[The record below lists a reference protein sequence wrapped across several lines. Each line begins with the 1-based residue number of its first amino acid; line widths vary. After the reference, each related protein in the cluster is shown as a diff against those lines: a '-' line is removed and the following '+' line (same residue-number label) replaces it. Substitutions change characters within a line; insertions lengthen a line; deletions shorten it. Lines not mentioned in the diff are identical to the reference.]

1 MICDTF
7 VCTCVCMK
15 ALLTR
20 FRYEFQAALH
30 MRAAAL
36 LASGSG
42 QTDFEEISA
51 KVSVW
56 TKTYTMYVHDH
67 YQMYIS

>member
-1 MICDTF
+1 MTHLCAH
-7 VCTCVCMK
+7 VCVSMK

-30 MRAAAL
+30 MRSAAL

-51 KVSVW
+51 KVSV
-56 TKTYTMYVHDH
+56 
-67 YQMYIS
+67 